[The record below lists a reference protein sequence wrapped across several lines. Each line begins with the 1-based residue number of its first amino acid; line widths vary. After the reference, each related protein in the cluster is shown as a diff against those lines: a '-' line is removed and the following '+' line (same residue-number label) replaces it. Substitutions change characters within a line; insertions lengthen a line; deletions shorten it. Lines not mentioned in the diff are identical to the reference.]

1 MILMSDISKD
11 EWDALKRLLHGETI
25 RRIDGQTVKRL
36 TDIGALQSKRGGIEL
51 SYAAMRLLSERMAR
65 ISRARN
71 SDSQTRCN

>member
-11 EWDALKRLLHGETI
+11 EWDALKRLLHGETV
-25 RRIDGQTVKRL
+25 RRINSQTVKRL
-36 TDIGALQSKRGGIEL
+36 TDIGALQNKRGGIEL